1 MKLLT
6 SNAAIGVLLILSYL
20 LFSSNSCNKEPIGN
34 SNCNPTVTVVNEITQ
49 FDTPDTFTIDPPLLI
64 FRFNGVSNV
73 CTYENL
79 KLYAKFNIVA
89 GGSNT
94 VVSKLIVETSASS
107 EYSIPLD
114 IYNASGPYY
123 QSDISV
129 ILVTTLGP
137 KEAGWVN
144 FRVEISWNTST
155 PYTTKEELIAYA
167 NQYFSS
173 FEITTTYNQY
183 KP

>member
-1 MKLLT
+1 MKLVST
-6 SNAAIGVLLILSYL
+6 NAFTGVLLILSYL
-20 LFSSNSCNKEPIGN
+20 LFSSNSCNKEPVGN
-34 SNCNPTVTVVNEITQ
+34 SNCNPTVTVVKEIKQ
-49 FDTPDTFTIDPPLLI
+49 FDTPETFTIDPPMLRYRL
-64 FRFNGVSNV
+64 NGVTNV

-79 KLYAKFNIVA
+79 KLYAKFNIVT

-107 EYSIPLD
+107 EYLIPLD
-114 IYNASGPYY
+114 TYNAAGAYY

-129 ILVTTLGP
+129 ILISTLGP

-144 FRVEISWNTST
+144 YVVEISWNTST
-155 PYTTKEELIAYA
+155 PYTSKEELIAYA
-167 NQYFSS
+167 NQYFGS

-183 KP
+183 KE